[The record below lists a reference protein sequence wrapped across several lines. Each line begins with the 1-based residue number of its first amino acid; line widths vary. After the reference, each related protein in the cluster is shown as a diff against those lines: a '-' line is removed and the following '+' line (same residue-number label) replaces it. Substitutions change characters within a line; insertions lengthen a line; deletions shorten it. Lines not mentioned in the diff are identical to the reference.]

1 MSPSECPSDPR
12 FTHVPELGELLGE
25 VEALLRDYVVMGE
38 SERVVCSVWVAH
50 TWTFSA
56 WMVTPYLLVTSAT
69 ASAGKTTL
77 LELIGLVVHS
87 ALHSDNTSAAVLFR
101 LTDGEAKPRTTLL
114 LDEADAQMNANT
126 KGDEAKQAEFRS
138 IINGGFRRSGAV
150 ARTVGPNHEAK
161 RFPTF
166 YPKAIAGIGSF
177 LSEATMTRTLPIR
190 LQRKTRNEKTLPF
203 RAKKYTPRGQ
213 ALRERLAL
221 WAEHVDRGRLADME
235 PVELDELSDR
245 QKDMTEPLLALADF
259 AGGDWPE
266 RARAALLEMLADVSS
281 EPGDEGV
288 QLLADI
294 RGVFERYNDKD
305 RISSAELADALAS
318 DQEGN
323 WAWWHDPY
331 TGATKQRAQRWLADR
346 LRPFN
351 ITSTQI
357 RFDDGSRK
365 GYYQASFKDAWE
377 RYLPASDQE
386 TGSVTKHPKQT
397 MPGKGFPGTDDPKHE
412 GNVSDS
418 ELPENPSGASD
429 VSLVSDKPPVPSAND
444 PETLFESGP
453 KRVRDSTWEPGQ

>member
-1 MSPSECPSDPR
+1 M
-12 FTHVPELGELLGE
+12 PELGD
-25 VEALLRDYVVMGE
+25 LLRDIEKFLGDYVIMNE

-50 TWTFSA
+50 TWVFSA
-56 WMVTPYLLVTSAT
+56 WMVTPYLLITSAT

-77 LELIGLVVHS
+77 LELIGLVVHN

-101 LTDGEAKPRTTLL
+101 TTENEDKPKPTLL
-114 LDEADAQMNANT
+114 LDEADAQMNATT
-126 KGDEAKQAEFRS
+126 KGDEANQAAFRS

-150 ARTVGPNHEAK
+150 TRTVGPNHEAK
-161 RFPTF
+161 RFSTF

-203 RAKKYTPRGQ
+203 RAKKYTPRGD

-221 WAEHVDRGRLADME
+221 WAEHVDREWLADME

-259 AGGDWPE
+259 AGGDWPA

-288 QLLADI
+288 PLLADI

-318 DQEGN
+318 DPEGD
-323 WAWWHDPY
+323 WAWWHDQY

-351 ITSTQI
+351 IRSAQI
-357 RFDDGSRK
+357 RFGSGSRK
-365 GYYQASFKDAWE
+365 GYYRDSFEDAWE
-377 RYLPASDQE
+377 RYLHGSGQE

-397 MPGKGFPGTDDPKHE
+397 KLGKGFPGTDDPKHE

-418 ELPENPSGASD
+418 ELPENPSGAGD

-444 PETLFESGP
+444 PETLFKSGP
-453 KRVRDSTWEPGQ
+453 KRARDSTWEPGQ